1 MCVRCCWQRL
11 RVTILDKNLA
21 RASMYKMAVGE
32 MTKVEIG
39 SEKEVDPW
47 RRWRCYFSYGTSG
60 SRPELS

>member
-1 MCVRCCWQRL
+1 MDVRCCRRL
-11 RVTILDKNLA
+11 QEMILDKDLG
-21 RASMYKMAVGE
+21 RASMYKIAVGE

-60 SRPELS
+60 SSLS